1 MPDSTKNS
9 NEKNSLV
16 LMFCTLLSRCLGVI
30 KAMVTSHYFGAGAL
44 NDAIN
49 FAYNIPN
56 SARKLF
62 AEGALNTAYIPSFT
76 DCETEK
82 EKTEFLLGRLL
93 VFQLLIFV
101 VLIAISFL
109 FGKNI
114 IELLSAFKDKKQI
127 YIASSLLP
135 LFTIFLTFISFASV
149 YSGLLQVKKSFFAI
163 GICPIFYSGSVILAI
178 ICFAPKYSYF
188 AFGYGTIVGSI
199 FQYLFCKL
207 TVKRLGFN
215 PHYNYN
221 FKDEEFK
228 KVLHRFIPIAF
239 TSLITVVALQ
249 FTYSFAS
256 LLPEGSISA
265 FSNAIVLYQTPYGIV
280 FSAIATVYYPEFN
293 KLKDNTLRVNSLNK
307 CLSDLLCFLLP
318 FSIILLTL
326 NKEIISLLFQ
336 HGEFTL
342 ENTILTSQVS
352 IYYFSALILISF
364 YSLLQ
369 RYCYSI
375 NIYWGTTIVHLIVNC
390 LDLLFSYLLIK
401 YTNNVTA
408 LPISYII
415 TLTLGLIALVSFVK
429 GLRLKEFLKENVKL
443 IISNI
448 PLAVC
453 CLFIASLNL
462 DYYKQGTTLN
472 GVICT
477 IALGVGLL
485 LVMVI
490 SYLIFKVPFLAALKK
505 RK

>member
-30 KAMVTSHYFGAGAL
+30 KAIVTSHYFGAGAL

-62 AEGALNTAYIPSFT
+62 AEGALNTAYVPSFT
-76 DCETEK
+76 DCEEDK
-82 EKTEFLLGRLL
+82 RKSESLLGALL
-93 VFQLLIFV
+93 SFQLLIFI

-109 FGKNI
+109 FGRTI
-114 IELLSAFKDKKQI
+114 INFLSAFEDENQL

-149 YSGLLQVKKSFFAI
+149 FSGILQVKKSFFAI
-163 GICPIFYSGSVILAI
+163 GICPIFYSSSVILAI
-178 ICFAPKYSYF
+178 IFFAPKYSAF
-188 AFGYGTIVGSI
+188 AFGYGTIVGSF

-207 TVKRLGFN
+207 TVKKIGLK
-215 PHYNYN
+215 PHYNFN
-221 FKDEEFK
+221 FKDQEFL
-228 KVLHRFIPIAF
+228 KVFKRFIPIAF

-256 LLPEGSISA
+256 ILPEGSISA

-293 KLKDNTLRVNSLNK
+293 KLKDNTLRVKSLNK

-342 ENTILTSQVS
+342 ENTILTSKVS
-352 IYYFSALILISF
+352 IFYFSALIIISF

-375 NIYWGTTIVHLIVNC
+375 DIYWATTIVHLIVNS
-390 LDLLFSYLLIK
+390 LDLLFSYLFIK
-401 YTNNVTA
+401 YTNSVIA

-415 TLTLGLIALVSFVK
+415 TLSLGLIALLTFVK
-429 GLRLKEFLKENVKL
+429 GLKLKAFVKENVKL
-443 IISNI
+443 LIANI
-448 PLAVC
+448 PITVC

-462 DYYKQGTTLN
+462 KYYKMGTTLK
-472 GVICT
+472 GALCT

-485 LVMVI
+485 LVMFI
-490 SYLIFKVPFLAALKK
+490 SYLIFKVPFLASLK
-505 RK
+505 RKK